1 MPGSLNKAKSSMGH
15 LKVGTVENPKS
26 ARPTTPNVPAK
37 TQTRAHKDYSKPWLI
52 NTAVESQDA

>member
-1 MPGSLNKAKSSMGH
+1 MNKAKSGMSH

-52 NTAVESQDA
+52 NTAAESQDV